1 LRRWAKGELWG
12 PPTPTRA
19 GAGVFFG
26 AGGAEAE
33 ESALFAGKIAVMTAE
48 TPEFSCDLTLFSIG
62 GYNEFANPEE
72 RVPFPVGENRIERI
86 NTSPPLQG

>member
-1 LRRWAKGELWG
+1 
-12 PPTPTRA
+12 
-19 GAGVFFG
+19 
-26 AGGAEAE
+26 
-33 ESALFAGKIAVMTAE
+33 MTAE
-48 TPEFSCDLTLFSIG
+48 TPEFSCDLTLFSVG

>member
-1 LRRWAKGELWG
+1 MG
-12 PPTPTRA
+12 PPDPYTRR
-19 GAGVFFG
+19 GGGVFW
-26 AGGAEAE
+26 AGGPEAE
-33 ESALFAGKIAVMTAE
+33 ESALFSGKIVVMTAE
-48 TPEFSCDLTLFSIG
+48 TPEFSCDLTLFSVG